1 MTANTRTDFGP
12 AITGFIVGGCVLF
25 AILFG
30 VVQYTNHKYAGEGAK
45 EGASAPAAETA
56 K

>member
-1 MTANTRTDFGP
+1 MSNARTDFGP

-25 AILFG
+25 VIMFG
-30 VVQYTNHKYAGEGAK
+30 VVQYTNHKYAGHNEGA
-45 EGASAPAAETA
+45 AAEVA